1 MRGME
6 LLARCI
12 EMDQERLSR
21 LEEERSALGTQ
32 IEQQNRLLGKVK
44 ESRKRQEE
52 KAQKEKELEE
62 LIPEEAEKRQKSEQ
76 ADREAS
82 VCKELECCDTGRTES
97 MWLCRRSESTEHNS
111 AVINMLLKKFINSM
125 KNI

>member
-1 MRGME
+1 ME
-6 LLARCI
+6 LLALCI

-32 IEQQNRLLGKVK
+32 MEHQNRLLGKVK

-62 LIPEEAEKRQKSEQ
+62 LIPEEA
-76 ADREAS
+76 
-82 VCKELECCDTGRTES
+82 
-97 MWLCRRSESTEHNS
+97 
-111 AVINMLLKKFINSM
+111 
-125 KNI
+125 